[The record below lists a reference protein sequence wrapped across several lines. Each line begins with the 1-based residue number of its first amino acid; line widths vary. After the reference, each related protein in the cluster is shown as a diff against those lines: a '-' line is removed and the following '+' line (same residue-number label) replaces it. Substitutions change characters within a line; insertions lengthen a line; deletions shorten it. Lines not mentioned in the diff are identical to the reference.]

1 MRKTKLKRTL
11 DKKPE
16 TKRPKFVMAEPND
29 DIGAFG
35 WDMSK
40 LRYPSSDS
48 KKGDVWPG
56 RSIFDAAD
64 AKELGSAYGHNI
76 EFICA
81 KFVQT
86 RLDRDAEVRKVAEA
100 ARTAKY
106 SNDAL
111 DELAEAINKA
121 FVKRVVPEMIQE
133 FKAVSRMIAEFY
145 AARLAH
151 IDMFGFDED

>member
-29 DIGAFG
+29 DIAAFG
-35 WDMSK
+35 WDMGK
-40 LRYPSSDS
+40 LRYPSTDS

-56 RSIFDAAD
+56 RSIYDATD
-64 AKELGSAYGHNI
+64 AKELDPAYGHNI

-86 RLDRDAEVRKVAEA
+86 RLDRDPAVRKSAEA
-100 ARTAKY
+100 CRTAKY
-106 SNDAL
+106 SSAAL
-111 DELAEAINKA
+111 DELAEAIHKA
-121 FVKRVVPEMIQE
+121 FVKRIVPEMIQE
-133 FKAVSRMIAEFY
+133 FEKVSRMIAEFY

-151 IDMFGFDED
+151 IDTFGFDED